1 MAKEHVVKEGA
12 KVRKSTGDRIVD
24 VIIYVALGLIALST
38 EEVLEMPFQGVLGW
52 LDG

>member
-12 KVRKSTGDRIVD
+12 KVKKSTGDRIVD

-38 EEVLEMPFQGVLGW
+38 VLPFQIGRAHV
-52 LDG
+52 

>member
-24 VIIYVALGLIALST
+24 VIIYAV
-38 EEVLEMPFQGVLGW
+38 
-52 LDG
+52 